1 MKVRNNYGMSETI
14 RETRYE
20 CVERGKRG
28 TLKKEK
34 EKEKEKERERE
45 KKKKTLN
52 INVVNEGKDD
62 NENYTRQNTRH

>member
-1 MKVRNNYGMSETI
+1 MFFVLKVIMKVRNNYGMSETI

-45 KKKKTLN
+45 KKKKEDSHT
-52 INVVNEGKDD
+52 K
-62 NENYTRQNTRH
+62 